1 MLNLDKEDFLSF
13 LVTKES
19 LDTGSIKTCRNTTN
33 RLFVWLDGDEL
44 TKQSLEKYF
53 LFLKEEKKLEN
64 NTLNNYLFAFRHLRN
79 YCIDRNFDSTF
90 FEGFKSFK
98 KNQPDIVWFT
108 LEELQNLLKVKI
120 KYGKFRGKDTNYLD
134 FRYGTLVEFIA
145 FTGCRPSEAFNLK
158 IKNLDVSAGSVQ
170 FIDTKTDRNR
180 TNFYSKSLKEKLAQL
195 IKDRKPEDLVFINC
209 LGMPINAEAFRTD
222 YVKRMKTAGITK
234 EGTPYS
240 LRHSYV
246 THQLAAGVPIQ
257 VVADLVGH
265 ADIQTTFKNY
275 FHLVDDVRRRA
286 AMSHPLLRLSLEPSE
301 RIRQI
306 RELIVGLHIG
316 EDERFIFLQ
325 TETERGYSF
334 NIEIKQSLRVDD
346 C

>member
-1 MLNLDKEDFLSF
+1 MLEFDKKDFLSF

-19 LDTGSIKTCRNTTN
+19 LDKGSIKTCRNTAN
-33 RLFVWLDGDEL
+33 RLFEWLNGDEL
-44 TKQSLEKYF
+44 TKQSLERYF
-53 LFLKEEKKLEN
+53 LFLKEKGLKN

-79 YCIDRNFDSTF
+79 YCMDRNLDSSFFD
-90 FEGFKSFK
+90 GFKSFK
-98 KNQPDIVWFT
+98 KNQPDIIWFT
-108 LEELQNLLKVKI
+108 LDELQNLLKVKI
-120 KYGKFRGKDTNYLD
+120 KYGIFRGKDSNFLD
-134 FRYGTLVEFIA
+134 FRYSTLVEFIA

-170 FIDTKTDRNR
+170 FVDTKTDRNR
-180 TNFYSKSLKEKLAQL
+180 TNFYSKSLKEKFAQL
-195 IKDRKPEDLVFINC
+195 IKDRKSEDFVFTNA
-209 LGMPINAEAFRTD
+209 LGNQINAEAFRTD
-222 YVKRMKTAGITK
+222 FVKRMKEAGITK
-234 EGTPYS
+234 DGTPYS

-286 AMSHPLLRLSLEPSE
+286 AMSHPLLRLSLEPTE

-306 RELIVGLHIG
+306 RELVEGLHMG
-316 EDERFIFLQ
+316 EDSRFIFTQ

-334 NIEIKQSLRVDD
+334 NVEIKKT
-346 C
+346 